1 MLGSRRRLLASLA
14 LLVATFGCAA
24 PPGTPAPSQGPGPAP
39 ASAGPSRITAAIMG
53 DPRTLSA
60 TMNTNTTGGQPG
72 VEEMQRLI
80 HVGLAIR
87 DDHLALRPTLGET
100 VPTIENGLWKV
111 LPDGRM
117 ELTWKLKPNARWHDG
132 TPVTTADL
140 LFTVQVGQDRELPL
154 LRNRAYDAIEA
165 VEAADA
171 TTVTVKWREPYIWAD
186 NIFTPALAMPLP
198 RHLLEPA
205 FIAEKGRFVELPYW
219 TESFIGTGPF
229 KVHEWVR
236 SSHIVLRA
244 NDEYVLGRPRI
255 DEVEIKFIPD
265 ANTMI
270 ANILAGTVEL
280 TMGRGFSVDSA
291 AELQDQ
297 WRGGRVAIELEN
309 WTALYPQGIN
319 PNPAIL
325 SNGEFRRALLHGL
338 DRQEMVQSIQHGL
351 VPVAHTI
358 LSPNDP
364 LYRDVERSIV
374 TYEYDSRRA
383 IEMISRLGVP
393 RGADGAFALTPLEIR
408 AAGTAGDS
416 SNKGML
422 VVADYWKRIGLASE
436 TTQIPNQRR
445 SDLEYRATHPAFTIQ
460 RQPNGEEGMQRYHSR
475 EAAVP
480 ENNWVG
486 DNKGRYVNAELD
498 ALLDRYFVTIARV
511 ERVQLANQIIQHM
524 TSQVIPLPLFYEA
537 NAVPTGSRLSGVI
550 PGQVGWN
557 SHEWAVQ

>member
-1 MLGSRRRLLASLA
+1 
-14 LLVATFGCAA
+14 
-24 PPGTPAPSQGPGPAP
+24 
-39 ASAGPSRITAAIMG
+39 
-53 DPRTLSA
+53 
-60 TMNTNTTGGQPG
+60 
-72 VEEMQRLI
+72 
-80 HVGLAIR
+80 
-87 DDHLALRPTLGET
+87 
-100 VPTIENGLWKV
+100 
-111 LPDGRM
+111 
-117 ELTWKLKPNARWHDG
+117 
-132 TPVTTADL
+132 
-140 LFTVQVGQDRELPL
+140 
-154 LRNRAYDAIEA
+154 
-165 VEAADA
+165 
-171 TTVTVKWREPYIWAD
+171 
-186 NIFTPALAMPLP
+186 
-198 RHLLEPA
+198 
-205 FIAEKGRFVELPYW
+205 
-219 TESFIGTGPF
+219 
-229 KVHEWVR
+229 
-236 SSHIVLRA
+236 
-244 NDEYVLGRPRI
+244 
-255 DEVEIKFIPD
+255 
-265 ANTMI
+265 
-270 ANILAGTVEL
+270 
-280 TMGRGFSVDSA
+280 MGRGFSVDSA